1 MKKLLMSLS
10 VLGCLLFASCEKDEK
25 LIPSKQVIQA
35 DKGIMCR
42 GCGDWDITGVSTVS
56 SDSKISST
64 DTLSSTSK
72 STKPSRKK

>member
-42 GCGDWDITGVSTVS
+42 GCGDWEITSNQS
-56 SDSKISST
+56 IDSKISSA
-64 DTLSSTSK
+64 DTLSNTFK